1 MSLPELQQEVLKLGM
16 ENLPTTSSKCR
27 ELILAHRR
35 NQNILVDVESTH
47 NNEGSQQSPGT
58 TSIDLPS
65 TGQNQQSS
73 TTVSRESSHST
84 SEIAQLCALFSE
96 QMAQQNRAMTQQQ
109 RQIDQQQKTMEQ
121 LLVTC
126 LKIENGHT
134 DPLFHNHQ
142 H

>member
-27 ELILAHRR
+27 ELILAHRK

-47 NNEGSQQSPGT
+47 NNGGSQQSPGT

-73 TTVSRESSHST
+73 TAVSRESSHST

-96 QMAQQNRAMTQQQ
+96 QMAQQNRVMTQQQ
-109 RQIDQQQKTMEQ
+109 KQIDQRTTKN
-121 LLVTC
+121 
-126 LKIENGHT
+126 NGT
-134 DPLFHNHQ
+134 IVSCIVSR
-142 H
+142 